1 MELRGG
7 ANGQWLGAGW
17 ELLGDRGGFQKL
29 GGLVRGLAWPRAG
42 ERRLRKG
49 PAATMPRGVG
59 IAQLCLLVLAL
70 PGWTRSK

>member
-1 MELRGG
+1 MAGE
-7 ANGQWLGAGW
+7 GW

-29 GGLVRGLAWPRAG
+29 GGPVRGWHGRAG

-70 PGWTRSK
+70 PDGPEVSSGAERRG